1 MMLLLTALRGN
12 AFIYQ
17 GEELGLPQ
25 GEVAFEDLQDPEAIA
40 NWPHTL
46 GRDGARTP
54 LPWTSTAR
62 NAGFTRSDEHT
73 SELQSLMRS
82 SYAVCCLNK
91 KKRDIPP
98 LFTPAQLQ
106 HTAY

>member
-40 NWPHTL
+40 NWTHTL

-54 LPWTSTAR
+54 LPWTSTAH
-62 NAGFTRSDEHT
+62 NAGITSAEKAWPRLEAAHSSEALRAGKEGGRRSK
-73 SELQSLMRS
+73 SRG
-82 SYAVCCLNK
+82 A
-91 KKRDIPP
+91 
-98 LFTPAQLQ
+98 
-106 HTAY
+106 